1 MASLHNEILPQILQ
15 LIQSPLLQGG
25 ALTALLELFQAL
37 VLTGLPKHGF
47 RDFLQV
53 LVVETI
59 TAESIM
65 FLGAQFLKK
74 ISLPLTHESTFL
86 ANDKTLS

>member
-59 TAESIM
+59 TCTAESIM

-74 ISLPLTHESTFL
+74 SHYPLPMNQHS
-86 ANDKTLS
+86 